1 MATELGPV
9 AVVFKQDDISRLR
22 PVALL
27 IHGFLSDANDLLH
40 WQDVLCA
47 DHEVVFVE
55 LPGHGRCPPQG
66 DCSVAASTQRLR
78 LVIRGLF
85 PGRPIIAIGASL
97 GGVIALALANG
108 EVPGDSRRDCRRSAA
123 HNSQAM
129 AGADCLASLFAAA
142 QQQLPHG
149 IRWGGV
155 FGFTDCTWA
164 GGRVYYDLL
173 EHFQAW
179 WNQKGSS
186 ETGLICNSWVSG
198 WV

>member
-1 MATELGPV
+1 MCVVQNGYPIGPVWRRRISSGQVSTLPPDPGWVMQAIFNFDVVATELGPV

-66 DCSVAASTQRLR
+66 DCSVAALTQRLR

-108 EVPGDSRRDCRRSAA
+108 EVPEIVA
-123 HNSQAM
+123 
-129 AGADCLASLFAAA
+129 
-142 QQQLPHG
+142 
-149 IRWGGV
+149 
-155 FGFTDCTWA
+155 
-164 GGRVYYDLL
+164 
-173 EHFQAW
+173 
-179 WNQKGSS
+179 
-186 ETGLICNSWVSG
+186 
-198 WV
+198 